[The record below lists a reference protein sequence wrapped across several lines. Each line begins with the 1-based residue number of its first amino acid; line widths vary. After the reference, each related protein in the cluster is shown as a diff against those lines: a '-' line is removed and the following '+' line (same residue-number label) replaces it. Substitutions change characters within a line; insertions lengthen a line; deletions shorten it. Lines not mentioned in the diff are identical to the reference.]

1 MMSKRIAIVED
12 DEAIRENYADA
23 LRKQGFVV
31 QTYKNKQ
38 TAIDAFELSLP
49 HLAILDIGLE
59 DEYDGGF
66 DLCRYLRDKSETL
79 PIIFLTARDSDADLI
94 SGLRLGANDYVSK
107 TMSFANLSARIHAI
121 LNYLKFIDKPIIE
134 NKVDRGELCINKDRL
149 SIHWQDKLIN
159 TTITEFW
166 MVYSLA
172 LNPGHVKNKEQ
183 LMTDANIV
191 VDDNTVTAHIK
202 RIRKKFA
209 SQDSTFNC
217 IDTVY
222 GMGYRWHDGK

>member
-1 MMSKRIAIVED
+1 MSKRIAIVED

-38 TAIDAFELSLP
+38 TALDAFDLALP

-121 LNYLKFIDKPIIE
+121 LNYLKFIDKPVIE
-134 NKVDRGELCINKDRL
+134 NKVNRGELSINKDRL

-209 SQDSTFNC
+209 AHDSAFNC

-222 GMGYRWHDGK
+222 GMGYRWHDGQ

>member
-1 MMSKRIAIVED
+1 MSKRIAIVED
-12 DEAIRENYADA
+12 DEAIRENYAAA
-23 LRKQGFVV
+23 LRKQGFIV

-38 TAIDAFELSLP
+38 QALNAFALALP

-59 DEYDGGF
+59 DEFDGGF
-66 DLCRYLRDKSETL
+66 DICRYLREKSDIL
-79 PIIFLTARDSDADLI
+79 PIIFLTARDSDADII

-121 LNYLKFIDKPIIE
+121 LNYLKFIEKPQQDDIISQ
-134 NKVDRGELCINKDRL
+134 GQLTINKDRL
-149 SIHWQDKLIN
+149 CIHWQDKLVN

-166 MVYSLA
+166 MIHSLA
-172 LNPGHVKNKEQ
+172 LTPGHVKSKEQ
-183 LMTDANIV
+183 LMQDSNIT

-202 RIRKKFA
+202 RIRKKF
-209 SQDSTFNC
+209 STQDNNFNC

-222 GMGYRWHDGK
+222 GMGYRWHDMA